1 MPTNTSNG
9 YTREMDLEKENKDL
23 KLEVESIRQEMNKQF
38 SKIMSMIQQNAQLA
52 YVKPE
57 ALTQKTIEQVNRED
71 LN

>member
-1 MPTNTSNG
+1 
-9 YTREMDLEKENKDL
+9 MDLEKENKDL

-38 SKIMSMIQQNAQLA
+38 SKIMSMIQHNAQLA

>member
-1 MPTNTSNG
+1 
-9 YTREMDLEKENKDL
+9 MDLEIENTDL